1 MTENEHFLVK
11 HTQCDEKNVIYEELQ
26 KNNYTL
32 KSTLNIL
39 HVVKKL
45 KEDIISS
52 DAT

>member
-11 HTQCDEKNVIYEELQ
+11 RIQCHEKNVIYEELH
-26 KNNYTL
+26 KNNSPL

-39 HVVKKL
+39 HVVKQL
-45 KEDIISS
+45 KENIISG